1 MKPFL
6 IAIFFLFSVAANA
19 ETGEGVSRS
28 AGKYLNDETIDLTEK
43 LKQNSVA
50 YSVLKAESATAQR
63 LAHHPAADIE
73 IFDAWV
79 DVFGDH
85 DHDGFFQNIQ
95 VTLDADTL
103 NDLETVYVKLYL
115 SYEGS
120 PWQQY
125 AISDLYEIHLDSAED
140 SYRILT
146 ELVDGY
152 YPGYYSVLIELH
164 SLNHIN
170 PVDSVV
176 LDFDTEGYQ
185 IALEDRS
192 YDENYVYD
200 PYDVTLSAGVS
211 GSFSLP
217 GIVLFGFLLWV
228 KFQYFRKKS

>member
-1 MKPFL
+1 MKPFI
-6 IAIFFLFSVAANA
+6 IALFLLVSFGANA
-19 ETGEGVSRS
+19 ELNPGVSRS
-28 AGKYLNDETIDLTEK
+28 AGKLLSDDSIDLKEK
-43 LKQNSVA
+43 LLQSPVA
-50 YSVLKAESATAQR
+50 QSELKTELATAQR
-63 LAHHPAADIE
+63 LAQHPATDIE

-85 DHDGFFQNIQ
+85 DYDGFYQNIQ

-103 NDLETVYVKLYL
+103 NHVETVYVKLYL
-115 SYEGS
+115 SYEGG

-125 AISDLYEIHLDSAED
+125 ATSDLYEIHEDSAHD

-146 ELVDGY
+146 ELIDGY

-164 SLNHIN
+164 SLSHIN

-176 LDFDTEGYQ
+176 LRFDTDGYD

-192 YDENYVYD
+192 YDEDYVYD

-211 GSFSLP
+211 GSLSIP
-217 GIVLFGFLLWV
+217 GILLFGFLLWI
-228 KFQYFRKKS
+228 KFRYFRKEG